1 MTAIILPEYG
11 IEKKNRRGG
20 NECGSQGQSILN
32 ITSWWIITNTTCRMN
47 ISSLRVILVGI

>member
-20 NECGSQGQSILN
+20 NECGSQGESILN

-47 ISSLRVILVGI
+47 I